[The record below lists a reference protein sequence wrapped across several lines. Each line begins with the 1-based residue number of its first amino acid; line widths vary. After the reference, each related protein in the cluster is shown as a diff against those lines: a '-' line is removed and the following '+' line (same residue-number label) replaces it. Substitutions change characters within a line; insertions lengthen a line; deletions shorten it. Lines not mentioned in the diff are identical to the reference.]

1 MGYWWYKGSHNF
13 WKCRL
18 EMMDIHHQKNNQLQL
33 EQLFFGKAHRLCQ

>member
-1 MGYWWYKGSHNF
+1 MNCMGYWWYKGSHNF

-33 EQLFFGKAHRLCQ
+33 EQLK